1 MATPR
6 DNIIWGI
13 RSRSL
18 PLHGILIDDT
28 IPCTEDTYLAGY
40 IAGYAHA
47 SDMAIALI
55 DRYAPDPDAAAEE
68 AHADAS

>member
-1 MATPR
+1 MATAR
-6 DNIIWGI
+6 DNIVWGI

-18 PLHGILIDDT
+18 PLHGIMIEDT

-47 SDMAIALI
+47 ADMAIALI
-55 DRYAPDPDAAAEE
+55 DRYAPDPAAEE

>member
-1 MATPR
+1 MATAR
-6 DNIIWGI
+6 DNIVWGI

-18 PLHGILIDDT
+18 PLHGIMIEDT
-28 IPCTEDTYLAGY
+28 IPGPEDTYLAGY

-47 SDMAIALI
+47 ADMAIALI
-55 DRYAPDPDAAAEE
+55 DRYAPDPDAAEE

>member
-18 PLHGILIDDT
+18 PLHGIMIEDT

-55 DRYAPDPDAAAEE
+55 DRYDPDPAAEE
-68 AHADAS
+68 AHTDAS

>member
-1 MATPR
+1 MATAR

-28 IPCTEDTYLAGY
+28 IPSTEDTYLAGY

-55 DRYAPDPDAAAEE
+55 DRYAPDPAAEE

>member
-1 MATPR
+1 MATAR

-18 PLHGILIDDT
+18 PLHGIMIDDT
-28 IPCTEDTYLAGY
+28 IPSTEDTYLAGY

-55 DRYAPDPDAAAEE
+55 DRYAPDPAAEE